1 MRAACEAA
9 IYVYASPVRQRNAA
23 LTGEQ
28 RDYVELVLILLRD
41 HYHALVAQ
49 GATEWSVP
57 AQITQTL
64 TDLRPEG
71 WE

>member
-9 IYVYASPVRQRNAA
+9 IYVYAPPFRQRNAA

-28 RDYVELVLILLRD
+28 RDYVGVVLILLRD
-41 HYHALVAQ
+41 RYHELVAA
-49 GATEWSVP
+49 GETTWSVP

-64 TDLRPEG
+64 TDLRPDG
-71 WE
+71 WT